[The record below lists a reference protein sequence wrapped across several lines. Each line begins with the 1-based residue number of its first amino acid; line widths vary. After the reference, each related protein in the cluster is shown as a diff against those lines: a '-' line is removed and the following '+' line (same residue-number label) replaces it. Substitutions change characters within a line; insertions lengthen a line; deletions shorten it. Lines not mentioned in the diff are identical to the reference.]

1 MSLDLLSMRIMI
13 DTIGCFTYKTITG
26 GKVYAPME
34 FAIINALKL
43 SLTPE

>member
-1 MSLDLLSMRIMI
+1 MSLDLLSMRIMV

-26 GKVYAPME
+26 GKVYAAME